1 MVTKVYGIKANHTVV
16 MIAFYVVRVNFL
28 LGTKRS
34 SSSLNAVDLFLR
46 PEK

>member
-28 LGTKRS
+28 LGTKC
-34 SSSLNAVDLFLR
+34 SSSLNAVHLFLC